1 MPMNQSA
8 PTFPQAARRNLLA
21 PVLIAFLILGIVI
34 ALVIR
39 LTPEKTAD
47 LTVTHTAISATHTVF
62 KSDSLVVGTDRAE
75 DNLYVTTTLRID
87 DRLHLPLFL
96 KDFTGTLTLADGTE
110 ITTSA
115 IEKNDIPN
123 LFTTFPQLKQYASDP
138 LLRESLIEP
147 GQSAQGMIILR
158 FPVTQPE
165 WDHRRSAALNVDF
178 YHQGT
183 QSVLISR
190 KSEITKPT
198 FTPPPSS
205 KDE

>member
-1 MPMNQSA
+1 MNQSA
-8 PTFPQAARRNLLA
+8 PTFPQAGRRNLLA
-21 PVLIAFLILGIVI
+21 PVLIAFLVLGIVI
-34 ALVIR
+34 ALVLR
-39 LTPEKTAD
+39 FTPDKTAE
-47 LTVTHTAISATHTVF
+47 LTISHTAICPTHTVF
-62 KSDSLVVGTDRAE
+62 KSDTLVVGSDRAE
-75 DNLYVTTTLRID
+75 DNLYVVTTLRID
-87 DRLHLPLFL
+87 DRLHLPLFI
-96 KDFTGTLTLADGTE
+96 KDFTGTLTLSDGTE

-115 IEKNDIPN
+115 IEKNDIPD

-147 GQSAQGMIILR
+147 DQSSQGMIILR
-158 FPVTQPE
+158 FPVAQSD
-165 WDHRRSAALNVDF
+165 WDHRRSADLNVDF

-183 QSVLISR
+183 QNVLISR